1 MNNNISFEL
10 YDFDNKITKKRY
22 DPIHKILVENEDV
35 ITGRDNSSIEM
46 YNKWAEMITNTPNYN
61 ILVCLIDDEVVGFI
75 AFMYLD
81 IGLMLSEIQI
91 KKEYQ
96 GKYKILKNMLRE
108 VLEISIKDKFKY
120 KDVLG
125 TISDKNIKSQ
135 EVFTYIGFKRKEGI
149 LYKISYKNLM
159 KWIEK

>member
-135 EVFTYIGFKRKEGI
+135 EVFTHIGFKRKEGI